1 MSLHRRSI
9 LLSGL
14 AASTLAACSKPAP
27 PPKAAAVT
35 ASPIPAPPPGAVKIR
50 FATDWRAEAEHGGFY
65 QALATGEYQKRGL
78 DVTITPGGPGVSVP
92 TLLATGG
99 VDLGIGSNSFGVM
112 NLARQR
118 VPVKAVMATMQK
130 DPQVLLAHPDSGIKS
145 IADMRNHPMLIGD
158 EAVTSFWLWLKAKY
172 GFTDDMVRK
181 YTFNAGPFIANKDAV
196 QEGYVSSEP
205 YTVEKQAGFKPE
217 VFLLADN
224 GYPGYAGMVLAPD
237 KLIAADPRSV
247 KAFVDATAAGWTA
260 YLHGDPKP
268 ADALILRD
276 NPDMKQDVLDQARD
290 KFRDYA
296 IFEQPGTSLGA
307 MTDAKWRTFFETAS
321 SLGVY
326 GRDLNWK
333 AAYTLK
339 FLPQAA

>member
-1 MSLHRRSI
+1 MGLDRRAA
-9 LLSGL
+9 LFSGL
-14 AASTLAACSKPAP
+14 ATGALSLAACSKGGKAGAGTTALPA
-27 PPKAAAVT
+27 
-35 ASPIPAPPPGAVKIR
+35 ASSGATKIR
-50 FATDWRAEAEHGGFY
+50 FATDWKAEAEHGGFY
-65 QALATGEYQKRGL
+65 QALASGEYAKRGL
-78 DVTITPGGPGVSVP
+78 DVSILQGGPGVSVP
-92 TLLATGG
+92 SLLAAGSIEM
-99 VDLGIGSNSFGVM
+99 GIGSNSFGVM
-112 NLARQR
+112 NLVAQH

-145 IADMRNHPMLIGD
+145 IADMKGHPMLIGD

-181 YTFNAGPFIANKDAV
+181 YTFNSGPFIADKAAV

-237 KLIAADPRSV
+237 ALIASNPKAV
-247 KAFVDATAAGWTA
+247 KAFVEATTAGWTS

-268 ADALILRD
+268 ADTLIRKA
-276 NPDMKQDVLDQARD
+276 NPDMGQDVLDQARG

-296 IFEQPGTSLGA
+296 LLEAPPGSGPGMAIGA
-307 MTDAKWRTFFETAS
+307 MTDAKWKDFFAAAS
-321 SLGVY
+321 ALGVY
-326 GRDLNWK
+326 RKDLDWK
-333 AAYTLK
+333 AAYTLA
-339 FLPQAA
+339 FL